1 MIDGEK
7 ESRGL
12 RHCVDNSVLEE
23 STEQETR
30 QGSDDKKKEQN
41 YSQEGTKI
49 GEQATGATGGLG
61 HRTHMKRKDR
71 RQSAKN
77 GWI

>member
-30 QGSDDKKKEQN
+30 QGSDDKKKNRIIHKKERKLGNKQPKL
-41 YSQEGTKI
+41 QGVW
-49 GEQATGATGGLG
+49 ATG
-61 HRTHMKRKDR
+61 H
-71 RQSAKN
+71 
-77 GWI
+77 I